1 MRLVDQ
7 TTKLLVF
14 HMVKIANYHLWTLVL
29 LLIPSLGFS
38 ECSKDCDLT
47 ELTFQT
53 ELLELNLD
61 RIQQEIRFSQKQE
74 EQLFNELQLVRFNHR
89 LGSIQRKEISSVSIG
104 KEKSELNVQSY
115 PTSDKL
121 NEVEK
126 KASSLRSRVRELELS
141 ASRLSREIQ
150 RIGQLNKQPGKVKA
164 SDEVLDDGIMI
175 NVVDSSGRVLQS
187 EHCAGPQC
195 LKSKTLSVDI
205 TESGTYYL
213 QLLSGSSTKAWGD
226 GYEIKIL
233 PREFADSVRS
243 ARSVVPVD
251 VGELISGKLRTKEDV
266 FDYSIKVEEA
276 VEMKIE
282 MSSEVATASGWTVEI
297 YENDNSKIAS
307 FDCKAMECKEG
318 RSFFFTPGSSGFYK
332 LSVRSGSEFSK
343 PTGSYTLQ
351 FSAKD
356 SVRKEVEPNDITP
369 QKVAFGES
377 LVGSI
382 EEASDMDY
390 YSIEVS
396 KPGRLAVQLT
406 GTE

>member
-1 MRLVDQ
+1 
-7 TTKLLVF
+7 
-14 HMVKIANYHLWTLVL
+14 MVKKANFYLWALIL
-29 LLIPSLGFS
+29 LLIPRLVFS
-38 ECSKDCDLT
+38 DCLKDCDLT

-61 RIQQEIRFSQKQE
+61 RIRQEIRFSQKQE

-104 KEKSELNVQSY
+104 KEKSELNIQSY
-115 PTSDKL
+115 PASDKL

-126 KASSLRSRVRELELS
+126 KILSLRSKVRELELS

-150 RIGQLNKQPGKVKA
+150 RIVQLNKRTGKVN
-164 SDEVLDDGIMI
+164 DEALDDGIMI

-187 EHCAGPQC
+187 EHCAGARC
-195 LKSKTLSVDI
+195 LKAKILFVDI

-213 QLLSGSSTKAWGD
+213 QLLSGSSTKTWGD
-226 GYEIKIL
+226 GYKIKNI
-233 PREFADSVRS
+233 PPEFADSVRS
-243 ARSVVPVD
+243 GKSAVPVD
-251 VGELISGKLRTKEDV
+251 AGELISGKLRTKEDV
-266 FDYSIKVEEA
+266 LDYSIKVEEA
-276 VEMKIE
+276 VEMKVE

-297 YENDNSKIAS
+297 YDNDNSQVAS
-307 FDCKAMECKEG
+307 FDCKAIECKEG
-318 RSFFFTPGSSGFYK
+318 RSFFFTPRSSGFYK
-332 LSVRSGSEFSK
+332 LSVKSGSEFSR

-351 FSAKD
+351 FNAKH

-382 EEASDMDY
+382 DEPSDMDY